1 MICMAQWRSMTT
13 LALPWVPKPL
23 PDRDMVNPPGFDN
36 TPGSLGRQL
45 TYRDLRAPEVLKS
58 RAQCYL
64 ALWTKGIQD
73 LEPWAWQMTLL
84 RRVSVRRR
92 GGIKALLEGNMT
104 SRGRVTPTAS
114 TTWRQRG
121 GRVSQ

>member
-1 MICMAQWRSMTT
+1 MVGSDDLYGPMEVDDDLGTALDTET
-13 LALPWVPKPL
+13 LA
-23 PDRDMVNPPGFDN
+23 DRDMVTPLASTT

-64 ALWTKGIQD
+64 AFWTKGIQD

-84 RRVSVRRR
+84 RRVRVRRR
-92 GGIKALLEGNMT
+92 VGIKALLERNMT

-114 TTWRQRG
+114 TT
-121 GRVSQ
+121 